1 MTHPKSNQIIPHPLL
16 TDLLDP
22 ALSLPEV
29 ARRHDL
35 PLPEVAQILESKAF
49 AEAAAVVVAAAALR
63 ADLLRPLTHA
73 RAFHATCRV
82 MDQDITSAA
91 RAESVRKAVHM
102 ILRWSGPGSK
112 EHGRTGEHAAEEAA
126 RPAMPPERVGSA
138 DGTGPAIPESL
149 ATLMAELGQL
159 PPWARRAA
167 LGREGEGLGDAAGPW
182 MEPGIV
188 PGGAS
193 GEGLPGPARGGISVV
208 SMPVSPAGAVAVAAG
223 SPRARSRATASLMA
237 G

>member
-1 MTHPKSNQIIPHPLL
+1 MTPPKPNQAIPHPLL

-22 ALSLPEV
+22 ALSLPDI

-35 PLPEVAQILESKAF
+35 PLPEVAQILESQAF

-112 EHGRTGEHAAEEAA
+112 EDGRTGEHAAEEAA
-126 RPAMPPERVGSA
+126 
-138 DGTGPAIPESL
+138 GPATAPGRASGAIAGAEIPALL
-149 ATLMAELGQL
+149 ATRMAELGRV
-159 PPWARRAA
+159 PRSARRAA
-167 LGREGEGLGDAAGPW
+167 TGREAEGPRDAVRQW
-182 MEPGIV
+182 MDPAV
-188 PGGAS
+188 VLGGAS